1 MSTSRASPGASF
13 DSTLVTFVLP
23 LVLDGVGAANL
34 GAAAVLSACAPLCP
48 SIALV
53 WEIERQR
60 WERCGIRFKKRK
72 KGKLTLGCVRK
83 KERKKERKKSLMS
96 AMQLLLVD

>member
-23 LVLDGVGAANL
+23 SVLDGVGAAKL
-34 GAAAVLSACAPLCP
+34 GAAVLSACAPLCP

-53 WEIERQR
+53 WEIERRR
-60 WERCGIRFKKRK
+60 WERCGIRFF
-72 KGKLTLGCVRK
+72 K
-83 KERKKERKKSLMS
+83 KESSIIDVHER
-96 AMQLLLVD
+96 